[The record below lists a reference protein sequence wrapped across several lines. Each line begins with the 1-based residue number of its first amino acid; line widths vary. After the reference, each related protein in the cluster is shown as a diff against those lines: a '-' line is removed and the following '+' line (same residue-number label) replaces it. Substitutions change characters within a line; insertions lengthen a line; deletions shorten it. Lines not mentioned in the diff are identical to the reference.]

1 MNPHRR
7 TRIKICC
14 MSSMEEVQI
23 AINAGADAVGFV
35 CATPTSIRTID
46 KQKVAQITRVVP
58 PPIDTFVL
66 TSETE
71 ALKIAENVKLT
82 GASTV
87 QILSHISLEDS
98 KLLSEL
104 LPNTK
109 RVQVVHVESEE
120 SFDLIEKYS
129 AYVHSFLL
137 DSGKPNLKTPEFG
150 GTGRT
155 HDWTISAE
163 FVRRSP
169 IPVFLA
175 GGLNSENVLKAI
187 KLVRPYGV
195 DLCSGAR
202 TNNRLDI
209 QKLEAFINQ
218 VQKADADLLNE
229 AFILD

>member
-1 MNPHRR
+1 M
-7 TRIKICC
+7 
-14 MSSMEEVQI
+14 
-23 AINAGADAVGFV
+23 
-35 CATPTSIRTID
+35 
-46 KQKVAQITRVVP
+46 
-58 PPIDTFVL
+58 
-66 TSETE
+66 
-71 ALKIAENVKLT
+71 
-82 GASTV
+82 
-87 QILSHISLEDS
+87 
-98 KLLSEL
+98 
-104 LPNTK
+104 
-109 RVQVVHVESEE
+109 QVVHVESEE

-229 AFILD
+229 AFKLD

>member
-14 MSSMEEVQI
+14 MSSMEEIQT
-23 AINAGADAVGFV
+23 AINACADAVGFV

-229 AFILD
+229 AFKLD